1 MLRSLS
7 VRNFALIEQVTI
19 DFENGLHVITGE
31 TGSGKSILLGA
42 LNLILGDRADYSV
55 IRDPEQ
61 KTVVEAVFSL
71 QQDNKCW
78 FDKND
83 VDFEHETI
91 IRREIAA
98 QGKSRAFINDTPVQL
113 TQLKDFVERLI
124 YIHSQHET
132 LEIRK
137 PSFQFELIDAF
148 SGNSKLAEQVALNHS
163 LLLKL
168 NAEKQ
173 RIEQAG
179 INAEK
184 EKDYLQFQLN
194 ELELLNLDSIQYAEL
209 ESHFEKISQVEELK
223 TCYNAISNLLEGEQ
237 SPVDSL
243 RTLKTLVDKWKQ
255 TDENLSELS
264 KRIQSTIL
272 ELQDVS
278 KDAEKFMQQLEAN
291 PEEIHRLSLQL
302 DEYNRVLNKHQL
314 HTQDELIFL
323 QQSLRQSL
331 ESIQLSDERLES
343 LKLEIDQLEKRSFQ
357 DAEILYQSRLE
368 VIPALEKQLLKI
380 MHELKMEQ
388 AQLHIKLEK
397 HAKLDINGGMTIDIP
412 FSANKGLD
420 LKPTDKIASGGELSR
435 LMLAIQ
441 LILSDKKSL
450 PTLIFDEID
459 TGVSGEVAL
468 RIGSLLKEMGK
479 HLQIIAIT
487 HLPQVAA
494 FGGLHLEV
502 SKSHS
507 GSQTTTQIKRLNY
520 NQRIEALAKLISG
533 EQFTE
538 SAKIS
543 AKELLENS

>member
-173 RIEQAG
+173 RIEQASL
-179 INAEK
+179 NAEK

-278 KDAEKFMQQLEAN
+278 KDAEKFMQQLEVN

-357 DAEILYQSRLE
+357 DAELLYQSRLE

-380 MHELKMEQ
+380 VHELKMEQ

-397 HAKLDINGGMTIDIP
+397 HAKLDINGGMTIDIL

-420 LKPTDKIASGGELSR
+420 LKPIDKIASGGELSR

>member
-209 ESHFEKISQVEELK
+209 ESYFEKISQVEELK
-223 TCYNAISNLLEGEQ
+223 TCYNAISNLLEGDQ

-397 HAKLDINGGMTIDIP
+397 HAKLDINGGMTIDIL

-420 LKPTDKIASGGELSR
+420 LKPIDKIASGGELSR

>member
-209 ESHFEKISQVEELK
+209 ESYFEKISQVEELK

-397 HAKLDINGGMTIDIP
+397 HAKLDINGGMTIDIL

-420 LKPTDKIASGGELSR
+420 LKPIDKIASGGELSR

>member
-368 VIPALEKQLLKI
+368 VIPALENQLLKI

-397 HAKLDINGGMTIDIP
+397 HAKLDINGGMTIDIL

-420 LKPTDKIASGGELSR
+420 LKPIDKIASGGELSR

>member
-209 ESHFEKISQVEELK
+209 ESYFEKISQVEELK
-223 TCYNAISNLLEGEQ
+223 TCYNAISNLLEGDQ

-278 KDAEKFMQQLEAN
+278 KDAEKFMQQLEVN

-397 HAKLDINGGMTIDIP
+397 HAKLDINGGMTIDIL

-420 LKPTDKIASGGELSR
+420 LKPIDKIASGGELSR

>member
-91 IRREIAA
+91 IRREIAT

-148 SGNSKLAEQVALNHS
+148 TGNSKVAEQVALNHS

-173 RIEQAG
+173 RIEQASL
-179 INAEK
+179 NAEK

-223 TCYNAISNLLEGEQ
+223 TCYNAISN
-237 SPVDSL
+237 
-243 RTLKTLVDKWKQ
+243 
-255 TDENLSELS
+255 
-264 KRIQSTIL
+264 
-272 ELQDVS
+272 
-278 KDAEKFMQQLEAN
+278 
-291 PEEIHRLSLQL
+291 
-302 DEYNRVLNKHQL
+302 
-314 HTQDELIFL
+314 
-323 QQSLRQSL
+323 
-331 ESIQLSDERLES
+331 
-343 LKLEIDQLEKRSFQ
+343 
-357 DAEILYQSRLE
+357 
-368 VIPALEKQLLKI
+368 
-380 MHELKMEQ
+380 
-388 AQLHIKLEK
+388 
-397 HAKLDINGGMTIDIP
+397 
-412 FSANKGLD
+412 
-420 LKPTDKIASGGELSR
+420 
-435 LMLAIQ
+435 
-441 LILSDKKSL
+441 
-450 PTLIFDEID
+450 
-459 TGVSGEVAL
+459 
-468 RIGSLLKEMGK
+468 
-479 HLQIIAIT
+479 
-487 HLPQVAA
+487 
-494 FGGLHLEV
+494 
-502 SKSHS
+502 
-507 GSQTTTQIKRLNY
+507 
-520 NQRIEALAKLISG
+520 
-533 EQFTE
+533 
-538 SAKIS
+538 
-543 AKELLENS
+543 

>member
-209 ESHFEKISQVEELK
+209 ESYFEKISQVEELK
-223 TCYNAISNLLEGEQ
+223 TCYNAISNLLEGDQ

-278 KDAEKFMQQLEAN
+278 KDAEKFMQQLEVN

-314 HTQDELIFL
+314 QTQDELIFL

-397 HAKLDINGGMTIDIP
+397 HAKLDINGGMTIDIL

-420 LKPTDKIASGGELSR
+420 LKPIDKIASGGELSR

>member
-397 HAKLDINGGMTIDIP
+397 HAKLDINGGMTIDIL

-420 LKPTDKIASGGELSR
+420 LKPIDKIASGGELSR

>member
-91 IRREIAA
+91 IRREIAT

-168 NAEKQ
+168 NTEKQ

-209 ESHFEKISQVEELK
+209 ESYFEKISQVEELK
-223 TCYNAISNLLEGEQ
+223 TCYNAISNLLEGDQ

-278 KDAEKFMQQLEAN
+278 KDAEKFMQQLEVN

-397 HAKLDINGGMTIDIP
+397 HAKLDINGGMTIDIL

-420 LKPTDKIASGGELSR
+420 LKPIDKIASGGELSR